1 VESAND
7 VKEARRVLNSARGN
21 HISIYSKIQSSQGL
35 ANIEEIIQESDGIVV
50 ARGYLGLA
58 LEAVE
63 DVVYIQR
70 YITNRCNVVGKPV
83 LLQT

>member
-1 VESAND
+1 MR
-7 VKEARRVLNSARGN
+7 EARTVLNAARGN
-21 HISIYSKIQSSQGL
+21 HVQIYSKIQSSQGL

-58 LEAVE
+58 LEEIE

-83 LLQT
+83 LL

>member
-1 VESAND
+1 MQ
-7 VKEARRVLNSARGN
+7 
-21 HISIYSKIQSSQGL
+21 IYSKIQSSQGL
-35 ANIEEIIQESDGIVV
+35 ANIDEIIKESDGIVV

-58 LEAVE
+58 LEEIE